1 KPSIP
6 PEQKSEDE
14 LLAKSNH
21 VKANEH
27 VVYKMAELAH
37 HLGFQSSEIT
47 ALINQSSGWQIARAA
62 LLQARRL
69 SHFQYDAGVVD
80 MLMK

>member
-1 KPSIP
+1 MP
-6 PEQKSEDE
+6 PEPNSEDE

-21 VKANEH
+21 VKADEH

-37 HLGFQSSEIT
+37 HLGFQSPELT
-47 ALINQSSGWQIARAA
+47 ASINQSSGWEIARAA

-80 MLMK
+80 MLMD